1 MENSKSS
8 YVKIIN
14 EICAE
19 EGIKLSSYSYDW
31 AFCLRKD
38 QKRAFILGYQF
49 GLNPSS
55 VQQVCND
62 KNIASEVLKEE
73 DILVYITPVLWHRLC
88 CSILEEK
95 AAGKHF

>member
-73 DILVYITPVLWHRLC
+73 DIPSVYHACLC

>member
-1 MENSKSS
+1 MLFLLFHRFNFIIQVFQKQEENKTMENSKSS

-62 KNIASEVLKEE
+62 K
-73 DILVYITPVLWHRLC
+73 ILQVRY
-88 CSILEEK
+88 
-95 AAGKHF
+95 

>member
-31 AFCLRKD
+31 AFCLEKGS
-38 QKRAFILGYQF
+38 KACLHF
-49 GLNPSS
+49 GVSVWLNPS
-55 VQQVCND
+55 VC
-62 KNIASEVLKEE
+62 
-73 DILVYITPVLWHRLC
+73 
-88 CSILEEK
+88 
-95 AAGKHF
+95 AAGMQ

>member
-38 QKRAFILGYQF
+38 QKRIKSF
-49 GLNPSS
+49 
-55 VQQVCND
+55 VC
-62 KNIASEVLKEE
+62 
-73 DILVYITPVLWHRLC
+73 
-88 CSILEEK
+88 
-95 AAGKHF
+95 AAGMQ

>member
-38 QKRAFILGYQF
+38 QKRA
-49 GLNPSS
+49 
-55 VQQVCND
+55 
-62 KNIASEVLKEE
+62 
-73 DILVYITPVLWHRLC
+73 LVYITPVLWHRLC

>member
-38 QKRAFILGYQF
+38 QKRAFI
-49 GLNPSS
+49 
-55 VQQVCND
+55 
-62 KNIASEVLKEE
+62 
-73 DILVYITPVLWHRLC
+73 
-88 CSILEEK
+88 
-95 AAGKHF
+95 

>member
-1 MENSKSS
+1 MYVCEKLFLLFHRFNFIIQVFQKQEENKTMENSKSS

-49 GLNPSS
+49 GLN
-55 VQQVCND
+55 
-62 KNIASEVLKEE
+62 
-73 DILVYITPVLWHRLC
+73 RLC
-88 CSILEEK
+88 SRYAMIKILQVRY
-95 AAGKHF
+95 

>member
-31 AFCLRKD
+31 AFCLKGS
-38 QKRAFILGYQF
+38 KACLHF
-49 GLNPSS
+49 GVS
-55 VQQVCND
+55 VWIKSFVC
-62 KNIASEVLKEE
+62 
-73 DILVYITPVLWHRLC
+73 
-88 CSILEEK
+88 
-95 AAGKHF
+95 AAGMQ